1 MVNLKILFNFVKR
14 TKKNNNMKKLIITIL
29 ALMTGLTMFGQVVF
43 QSDFESWTDGSYPD
57 GWGGS
62 GTNIGVSNVVKY
74 TTDPY
79 DGINSCQIINS
90 TTSHKRFT
98 TNAIAIESDT
108 AYKIEF
114 YAKGKGDIRTSIKRN
129 ATTASYMDYSPY
141 ISINSDS
148 WALYSQTIIADTNS
162 TDASFILSVRNTDP
176 SMENLII
183 DNVIISVTYIE
194 EVSIYDIQYTTD
206 ASGDS
211 PYNGQTIK
219 TRGVVTAVSNAGFWL
234 QDGKGAWNGVYVYN
248 NTILPSLGDSI
259 LISAIVDE
267 YYNLTELTNVNKL
280 GDFGNT
286 TLPEPEIINIAD
298 VGESYEGV
306 LCKLVDVQ
314 CTALPDQY
322 NMWQITQNGN
332 NLYVDDDIYFFT
344 PTLNTHYV
352 VTGII
357 HYSYSEWKILPR
369 SASDVTIYSGI
380 NSDET
385 NNITINYDANSK
397 NLIIKGLQ
405 NNASLN
411 IINILGQNMA
421 SYSITP
427 NTNRIDVANLNS
439 GIYII
444 NLNSNNTITTKKILI
459 P

>member
-1 MVNLKILFNFVKR
+1 LQLQH
-14 TKKNNNMKKLIITIL
+14 KKQNYMKKLIITIL

-43 QSDFESWTDGSYPD
+43 QSGFESWTDGQYPD

-74 TTDPY
+74 TSDPY
-79 DGINSCQIINS
+79 DGNNSCQIINNIAD
-90 TTSHKRFT
+90 HKRFT
-98 TNAIAIESDT
+98 TESVAIENGT

-114 YAKGKGDIRTSIKRN
+114 YAKGKGDIRTGIKRT
-129 ATTASYMDYSPY
+129 ATAASYTTYSPY
-141 ISINSDS
+141 IPINSDS
-148 WALYSQTIIADTNS
+148 WALYSLTIIADTTS
-162 TDASFILSVRNTDP
+162 ADASFILSVRNTDP
-176 SMENLII
+176 SMEHLII
-183 DNVIISVTYIE
+183 DNVTISINTDIE

-211 PYNGQTIK
+211 PYIGQTIK

-234 QDGKGAWNGVYVYN
+234 QDGKGAWNGIYVYN
-248 NTILPSLGDSI
+248 NTILPTLGDSI
-259 LISAIVDE
+259 LISATVSE
-267 YYNLTELTNVNKL
+267 YFDLTELTNVNL
-280 GDFGNT
+280 LENFGNT
-286 TLPEPEIINIAD
+286 TLPAPEIVNIAD

-314 CTALPDQY
+314 CTALPDQF
-322 NMWQITQNGN
+322 NMWQITQSGN
-332 NLYVDDDIYFFT
+332 NLKVDDDIYFFT
-344 PTLNTHYV
+344 PTLNTHYDI
-352 VTGII
+352 TGII
-357 HYSYSEWKILPR
+357 HYSFSEWKILPR
-369 SASDVTIYSGI
+369 NASDVTIHTGI
-380 NSDET
+380 NSDEA